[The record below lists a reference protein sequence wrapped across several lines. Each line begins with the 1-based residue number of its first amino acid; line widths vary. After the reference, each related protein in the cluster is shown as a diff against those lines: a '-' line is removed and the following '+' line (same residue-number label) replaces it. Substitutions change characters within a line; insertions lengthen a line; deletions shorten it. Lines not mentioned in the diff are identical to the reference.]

1 MRVRAAVLAAGAL
14 VVATACSSDG
24 EGAALDP
31 GDGGRY
37 APVIE
42 PAEFSAVIDNPWFP
56 LVPGERW
63 VYASTSSDGDQEI
76 TVEVAAEPH
85 AVLGVP
91 VVQVH
96 DVVTGGGT
104 TVEDTIDFY
113 SQRSDG
119 SVWYFGEATTT
130 YDHGTTSTEGS
141 WEAGVDGAL
150 PGIIMP
156 ASPVASQRGYR
167 QEFYAGHAEDM
178 GRIVATDGRA
188 DVPAGHFDALVVTR
202 DWTPL
207 EPDVVEEKSYAKGV
221 GVVQE
226 VTTQGGDEVVRLVEH
241 RAGE

>member
-96 DVVTGGGT
+96 DVVTAGGT

-156 ASPVASQRGYR
+156 ASPVASQRGYAR
-167 QEFYAGHAEDM
+167 SSTPGTPRTWAGSSPPMGGRTCRRGTSTRSSSHAT
-178 GRIVATDGRA
+178 GRRSSPTSSRRSRMPKASASSR
-188 DVPAGHFDALVVTR
+188 R
-202 DWTPL
+202 
-207 EPDVVEEKSYAKGV
+207 
-221 GVVQE
+221 
-226 VTTQGGDEVVRLVEH
+226 
-241 RAGE
+241 